1 MQDFPPP
8 NPADRA
14 PKIRSTIRGGV
25 PSAPRPLLI
34 LDKRNQPTAPP
45 PYTEPDPAPPMGM
58 ERPILKLSD
67 AEREKPAPKVTSLK
81 KPRPTIQLPKE

>member
-8 NPADRA
+8 NPEDRA
-14 PKIRSTIRGGV
+14 PKIKSTIRGGV

-45 PYTEPDPAPPMGM
+45 PYTDTDPTPPMGM
-58 ERPILKLSD
+58 HRPILKLSD
-67 AEREKPAPKVTSLK
+67 ADREKIAPKLSSLK
-81 KPRPTIQLPKE
+81 KPRPTIKLPKD

>member
-25 PSAPRPLLI
+25 PPAPRPIITLN
-34 LDKRNQPTAPP
+34 KATQPP

-81 KPRPTIQLPKE
+81 KPRPTIKLSKD

>member
-14 PKIRSTIRGGV
+14 PKIKSTIRGGV
-25 PSAPRPLLI
+25 PSAPRPI
-34 LDKRNQPTAPP
+34 ITLDKATQPP

-58 ERPILKLSD
+58 QRPKITLSD
-67 AEREKPAPKVTSLK
+67 AERQKPEPKVTSLQ
-81 KPRPTIQLPKE
+81 KPRPILKKLED